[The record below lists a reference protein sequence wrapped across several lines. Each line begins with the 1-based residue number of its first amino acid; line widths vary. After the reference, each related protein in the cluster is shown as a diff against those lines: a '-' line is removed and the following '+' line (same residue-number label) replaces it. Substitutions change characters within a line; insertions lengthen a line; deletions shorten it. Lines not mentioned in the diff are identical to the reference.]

1 MWKQAAVE
9 SSYEQMYDIV
19 YYGELDFLESV
30 DADLELDEDESEEL
44 LPELYLPGLE
54 DDTVH

>member
-1 MWKQAAVE
+1 MLKQAAVE

-19 YYGELDFLESV
+19 YYGELDFIEL

-44 LPELYLPGLE
+44 LPELYLPGVD